1 MTGFHLVE
9 IQTCCGANVYSDTV
23 KYGRAFFMYQ
33 YMNVFVESEG
43 KLHEKV

>member
-9 IQTCCGANVYSDTV
+9 IQTCCGANIYSDTV
-23 KYGRAFFMYQ
+23 KYGRAFFVYQ
-33 YMNVFVESEG
+33 YTNVSVESEE